1 MRTKLTKRVVEGI
14 APGDHDLIIW
24 DTQLRGFGCKV
35 TPKGRRSYLLYYRT
49 ADGQQR
55 KPALGTHGALTCE
68 QAREIARAM
77 LADVARGGDPKA
89 AARARHS
96 APIVAELADRFLVE
110 HAATKKRASSTR
122 MDRANLR
129 PHVLPALGHL
139 KVQDVSR
146 ANVAQLHH
154 GMRST
159 PGAANRVLSLLS
171 KMFNLAE
178 RWGLRPDH
186 TNPCRHVERY
196 AERKMERFLSGEELA
211 RLGAALVEAELNG
224 TEMPGA
230 VAAVRLLALTGARA
244 GEILS
249 LRWEHVDLA
258 GGCLRLPTSKT
269 GRKVIHLNGPALA
282 VLAELAQRGTGNP
295 WVIGGAKPS
304 RPLVNIRKPWHRM
317 RKAAGLPD
325 VRLHDLRHS
334 FASVAIAGGLSLPII
349 GALLGHTQ
357 PTTTARYAHLAADP
371 LRAAAELIGAR
382 LNAAMISPGEA
393 GCAAPECRGG
403 RSTS

>member
-1 MRTKLTKRVVEGI
+1 VRARLTKRVVEGI
-14 APGDHDLIIW
+14 APSDRDVIIW
-24 DTQLRGFGCKV
+24 DTELRGFGCKI

-49 ADGQQR
+49 VDGQQR

-89 AARARHS
+89 AERARRS
-96 APIVAELADRFLVE
+96 APSVAELADRFLAE
-110 HAATKKRASSTR
+110 HAATKKRSSSTR
-122 MDRANLR
+122 MDKINLR
-129 PHVLPALGHL
+129 LHVLPALGRL
-139 KVQDVSR
+139 RVQDVTR
-146 ANVAQLHH
+146 ADIAQLHH

-159 PGAANRVLSLLS
+159 PGAANRVLALLS

-196 AERKMERFLSGEELA
+196 AERKMERFLLGDELA
-211 RLGAALVEAELNG
+211 RLGAALAEAERNG
-224 TEMPGA
+224 TEMPS
-230 VAAVRLLALTGARA
+230 VIAAVRLLILTGARA

-258 GGCLRLPTSKT
+258 SGCLRLPTSKT
-269 GRKVIHLNGPALA
+269 GRKLIHLNGPALE
-282 VLAELAQRGTGNP
+282 VLSNCARRRTESP
-295 WVIGGAKPS
+295 WVIEGGKAG

-317 RKAAGLPD
+317 RQSAGLTD

-334 FASVAIAGGLSLPII
+334 FASVAVAGGLSLPMI
-349 GALLGHTQ
+349 GALLGHSQ
-357 PTTTARYAHLAADP
+357 PATTARYAHLAADP

-382 LNAAMISPGEA
+382 LGAAM
-393 GCAAPECRGG
+393 APTAKEE
-403 RSTS
+403 